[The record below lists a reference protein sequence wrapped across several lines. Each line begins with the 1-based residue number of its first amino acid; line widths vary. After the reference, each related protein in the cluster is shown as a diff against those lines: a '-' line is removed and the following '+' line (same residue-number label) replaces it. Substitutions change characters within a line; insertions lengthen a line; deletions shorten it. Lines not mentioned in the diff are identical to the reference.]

1 MNVLLLEGEEVDE
14 GAIFGAFGC
23 QMGPDC
29 LRDILPT
36 FGQRIKVYRVIKAA
50 SDTAPCQ
57 EVR

>member
-14 GAIFGAFGC
+14 GAIFGALC
-23 QMGPDC
+23 QIGPDC
-29 LRDILPT
+29 LRDTLPT